1 MVGRSSPADDEFTV
15 LLNRA
20 RAGDEAAAAA
30 VWQSA
35 YAELRI
41 MARSIR
47 SMHARR
53 TTPSATTIIHEAF
66 LKTFGGAAGARPSSP
81 SDADADRDWDGR
93 AHFFGSFA
101 RAMAQFLVDWHRT
114 ASRLKRGGGVRT
126 ASLADADDAIPSL
139 DPLTDFDRA
148 LREVTPTL
156 VTELEQLQVDAPE
169 VADVVWL
176 RSLAA
181 LSLQETSLILGVS
194 RSTVSKRWNL
204 GRAMLRRRIGLRGA
218 IGGTTRMEPDS

>member
-1 MVGRSSPADDEFTV
+1 MPIDDDFTM

-20 RAGDEAAAAA
+20 RGGDEAAAAA

-35 YAELRI
+35 YAELRV

-47 SMHARR
+47 STHARR

-66 LKTFGGAAGARPSSP
+66 LKTFGGAVGARSSSCP
-81 SDADADRDWDGR
+81 EEGAGRNWDGR

-114 ASRLKRGGGVRT
+114 THRLKRGGGTPT
-126 ASLADADDAIPSL
+126 ASIGDAEEAIPSL

-148 LREVTPTL
+148 LREVTPRL
-156 VTELEQLQVDAPE
+156 VHELELLQCHAPE
-169 VADVVWL
+169 VAEVVWL
-176 RSLAA
+176 RTMAA
-181 LSLQETSLILGVS
+181 LSVQDTSVILGVP

-204 GRAMLRRRIGLRGA
+204 GRAMLRRRIGLRSAVGR
-218 IGGTTRMEPDS
+218 GTRRESDS

>member
-1 MVGRSSPADDEFTV
+1 MPIEDDFTV

-20 RAGDEAAAAA
+20 RVGDEAAAAA

-35 YAELRI
+35 YAELRV

-47 SMHARR
+47 STHAQGAV
-53 TTPSATTIIHEAF
+53 PSATTIIHEAF
-66 LKTFGGAAGARPSSP
+66 LKTFGGASVSP
-81 SDADADRDWDGR
+81 LASRSRVVVDRDWDGR

-114 ASRLKRGGGVRT
+114 TNRLKRGGGVRT
-126 ASLADADDAIPSL
+126 ASMSDGGESIPTL
-139 DPLTDFDRA
+139 DPLTDFDQA
-148 LREVTPTL
+148 IREVTPTL
-156 VTELEQLQVDAPE
+156 VRELEQLQIDAPE
-169 VADVVWL
+169 VAEVVWL

-181 LSLQETSLILGVS
+181 LSVQDTSVILGVP

-204 GRAMLRRRIGLRGA
+204 GRAMLRRRLGLRSAVGR
-218 IGGTTRMEPDS
+218 GTRRESDS